1 MNNGIKKFFI
11 VGLAAL
17 AACGPV
23 CAAPARNP
31 PRGKA
36 PQHQT
41 ARPAPKQK
49 ARPAPK
55 RDARPA
61 PRAHRDDRR
70 HASRPAPRPV
80 RHGRERE
87 SETWMTIGAAILGG
101 LFGGLLSR

>member
-17 AACGPV
+17 TPFGPV

-41 ARPAPKQK
+41 ARPAPK
-49 ARPAPK
+49 

-70 HASRPAPRPV
+70 HAGRPAPRPV